1 MPIYI
6 LQKGK
11 QKDRDMGLNVSMNYS
26 FQLENRDILK
36 NTAKNILTNS
46 GATPEATQ
54 KIVEKTLFEGD
65 RLLKE
70 QYTNPQLSVL
80 KASTQISINNTLKE
94 TLKYLKSHAKKETK
108 KTPVFGELWNIASA
122 NNQASE
128 KNPYQNEL
136 YEYQIDKDNLRHLC
150 RRFLLYGEKN
160 WKL

>member
-65 RLLKE
+65 RLC
-70 QYTNPQLSVL
+70 
-80 KASTQISINNTLKE
+80 A
-94 TLKYLKSHAKKETK
+94 
-108 KTPVFGELWNIASA
+108 
-122 NNQASE
+122 
-128 KNPYQNEL
+128 
-136 YEYQIDKDNLRHLC
+136 
-150 RRFLLYGEKN
+150 
-160 WKL
+160 

>member
-46 GATPEATQ
+46 GATPETTQ

-94 TLKYLKSHAKKETK
+94 TLKYLKSHAKKEAK

-122 NNQASE
+122 NNQAAE

-136 YEYQIDKDNLRHLC
+136 YEYQIDKDTVNI
-150 RRFLLYGEKN
+150 FAA
-160 WKL
+160 

>member
-36 NTAKNILTNS
+36 NTAKNILTNI

-80 KASTQISINNTLKE
+80 KASTQISINDTLKE
-94 TLKYLKSHAKKETK
+94 TLKYLKTHAKKETK
-108 KTPVFGELWNIASA
+108 KAPVFGELWNIASA

-136 YEYQIDKDNLRHLC
+136 YEYQIDKDTVNI
-150 RRFLLYGEKN
+150 FAA
-160 WKL
+160 

>member
-36 NTAKNILTNS
+36 NTAKNILTNI

-80 KASTQISINNTLKE
+80 KASTQISINDTLKE

-108 KTPVFGELWNIASA
+108 KAPVFGELWNIASA

-136 YEYQIDKDNLRHLC
+136 YEYQIDKDTVNI
-150 RRFLLYGEKN
+150 FAA
-160 WKL
+160 

>member
-80 KASTQISINNTLKE
+80 KASTQISINDTLKE

-128 KNPYQNEL
+128 KKPYQNEL
-136 YEYQIDKDNLRHLC
+136 YEYQIDKDTVNI
-150 RRFLLYGEKN
+150 FAA
-160 WKL
+160 

>member
-1 MPIYI
+1 
-6 LQKGK
+6 
-11 QKDRDMGLNVSMNYS
+11 MGLNVSMNYS

-94 TLKYLKSHAKKETK
+94 TLKYLKSHAKKEVK

-136 YEYQIDKDNLRHLC
+136 YEYQIDKDTVNI
-150 RRFLLYGEKN
+150 FAA
-160 WKL
+160 

>member
-54 KIVEKTLFEGD
+54 EIVEKTLFEGD

-108 KTPVFGELWNIASA
+108 KIPVFGELWNIASA

-136 YEYQIDKDNLRHLC
+136 YEYQIDKDTVNI
-150 RRFLLYGEKN
+150 FAA
-160 WKL
+160 

>member
-36 NTAKNILTNS
+36 NTAKNILTNI

-108 KTPVFGELWNIASA
+108 KAPVFGELWNIASA

-136 YEYQIDKDNLRHLC
+136 YEYQIDKETVNI
-150 RRFLLYGEKN
+150 FAA
-160 WKL
+160 

>member
-36 NTAKNILTNS
+36 NTAKNILTNI

-80 KASTQISINNTLKE
+80 KASTQISINDTLKE
-94 TLKYLKSHAKKETK
+94 TLKYLK
-108 KTPVFGELWNIASA
+108 
-122 NNQASE
+122 
-128 KNPYQNEL
+128 
-136 YEYQIDKDNLRHLC
+136 
-150 RRFLLYGEKN
+150 
-160 WKL
+160 

>member
-11 QKDRDMGLNVSMNYS
+11 QKDKDMGLNVSMNYS

-36 NTAKNILTNS
+36 NTAKNILTNI

-80 KASTQISINNTLKE
+80 KASTQISINDTLKE

-108 KTPVFGELWNIASA
+108 KAPVFGELWNIASA

-136 YEYQIDKDNLRHLC
+136 YEYQIDKDTVNI
-150 RRFLLYGEKN
+150 FAA
-160 WKL
+160 